1 MSAHSSSALQQRP
14 WWTHGHVWLI
24 ISGPLVVVIA
34 GFVTFYLAANGQD
47 PVLSTQEVTAQTPK
61 DAGISLAPAV
71 QARNHAAT
79 GELPAQNSKK

>member
-1 MSAHSSSALQQRP
+1 MSSHTSSPLQDRP

-24 ISGPLVVVIA
+24 ISGPLIVVIA

-47 PVLSTQEVTAQTPK
+47 PVLSTQEVSIQTQGS
-61 DAGISLAPAV
+61 GITLAPAI

-79 GELPAQNSKK
+79 GELPDQSSKK